1 MRAVDEN
8 LVVNKINVGLMC
20 RPIKYNKLVILTVYI
35 VATCIH
41 LQINLDQAHCREL
54 DNCPGSLQCA

>member
-20 RPIKYNKLVILTVYI
+20 RLIKNNKLVILTVYSSYLYPL
-35 VATCIH
+35 A
-41 LQINLDQAHCREL
+41 NK
-54 DNCPGSLQCA
+54 S